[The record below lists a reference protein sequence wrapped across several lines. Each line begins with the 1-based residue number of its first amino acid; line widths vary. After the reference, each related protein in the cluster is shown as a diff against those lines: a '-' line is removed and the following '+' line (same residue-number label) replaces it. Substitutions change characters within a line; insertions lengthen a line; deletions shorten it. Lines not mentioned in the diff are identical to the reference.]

1 MSSNVNWNKI
11 ESILLDLDGTLL
23 DLNFDLHFWLE
34 YIPKVYSEKHNISF
48 QDAKKIIVSRIES
61 QEGKLT
67 WYCLDFWEENLE
79 LDIMKLKKDISYLI
93 QVHKHVLDFL
103 NTAKKN
109 KKQIFLVTNAHRKGI
124 DLKMEASG
132 LQSYFDKIISSHDFG
147 SPKQD
152 QKFWIELA
160 NTIDFDKYRSIF
172 FDDSLDVLEAASKF
186 KIKNIVAINKPSTKL
201 DKKNIPG
208 FINIENFSEVM
219 TFNSITN

>member
-103 NTAKKN
+103 NAAKKS
-109 KKQIFLVTNAHRKGI
+109 L
-124 DLKMEASG
+124 
-132 LQSYFDKIISSHDFG
+132 SS
-147 SPKQD
+147 
-152 QKFWIELA
+152 L
-160 NTIDFDKYRSIF
+160 
-172 FDDSLDVLEAASKF
+172 
-186 KIKNIVAINKPSTKL
+186 
-201 DKKNIPG
+201 
-208 FINIENFSEVM
+208 
-219 TFNSITN
+219 